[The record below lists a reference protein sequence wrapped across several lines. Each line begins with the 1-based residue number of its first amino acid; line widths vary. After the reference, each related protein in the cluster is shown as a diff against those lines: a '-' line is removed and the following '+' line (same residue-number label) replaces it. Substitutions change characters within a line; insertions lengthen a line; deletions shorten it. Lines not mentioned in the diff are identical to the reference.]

1 MKVVTCS
8 DVPVLIPNEQHKNF
22 TTTDVIIPKGTT
34 LTGEFKAI
42 KGLRKSEPFT
52 YRLFYT
58 NKDQIIYTKN
68 IKPVTMERTEVTLSA
83 EGAGANQPKGAII
96 NIPKNYFDKNAMYGA
111 ILGAAAG
118 FGFAHYKKKSVK
130 QKLLFTCL
138 GAVAGIVAVKVVVK
152 AKAITVKK

>member
-8 DVPVLIPNEQHKNF
+8 DVPVLIPNEQHRNF
-22 TTTDVIIPKGTT
+22 TESDVVIPKGTT
-34 LTGEFKAI
+34 LTGEFKQI
-42 KGLRKSEPFT
+42 KGLRKGEPFT

-58 NKDQIIYTKN
+58 NKEQIIYTKN
-68 IKPVTMERTEVTLSA
+68 IKPITMERTEVTLSA
-83 EGAGANQPKGAII
+83 EGSAQPTSAII

-118 FGFAHYKKKSVK
+118 FGFAHYKKKSAK
-130 QKLLFTCL
+130 QKILFTCL
-138 GAVAGIVAVKVVVK
+138 GAVVGVVATKLIVK

>member
-1 MKVVTCS
+1 MKVITCS

-22 TTTDVIIPKGTT
+22 TDSDVVIPKGTT
-34 LTGEFKAI
+34 LTGEFRAI

-68 IKPVTMERTEVTLSA
+68 IKPVTMEKTEVTLSA
-83 EGAGANQPKGAII
+83 EGTAQPHGAII
-96 NIPKNYFDKNAMYGA
+96 SIPKNYFDKNAMYGA

-118 FGFAHYKKKSVK
+118 FGFAHYKKKSAK
-130 QKLLFTCL
+130 QKILFTCL
-138 GAVAGIVAVKVVVK
+138 GAVAGVVAAKVIVK

>member
-22 TTTDVIIPKGTT
+22 TESDIVIPRGTT
-34 LTGEFKAI
+34 LTGEFRAI
-42 KGLRKSEPFT
+42 KGLRKGEPFT

-58 NKDQIIYTKN
+58 TKDQIIYTKN
-68 IKPVTMERTEVTLSA
+68 IKPMERTEVTLSA
-83 EGAGANQPKGAII
+83 EGQEKPSAII

-118 FGFAHYKKKSVK
+118 FGFAHYKQKSVK

>member
-22 TTTDVIIPKGTT
+22 TASDVIIPKGTT

-83 EGAGANQPKGAII
+83 EGQEKPSAII

-118 FGFAHYKKKSVK
+118 FGFAHYKQKSVK
-130 QKLLFTCL
+130 HKLLFTCL
-138 GAVAGIVAVKVVVK
+138 GAVAGIVAVKVIVK

>member
-22 TTTDVIIPKGTT
+22 TTSDVIIPKGTT

-83 EGAGANQPKGAII
+83 EGQEKPSAII

-118 FGFAHYKKKSVK
+118 FGFAH
-130 QKLLFTCL
+130 
-138 GAVAGIVAVKVVVK
+138 
-152 AKAITVKK
+152 

>member
-22 TTTDVIIPKGTT
+22 TESDVIIPKGTT

-42 KGLRKSEPFT
+42 KGLRKSQPFT

-68 IKPVTMERTEVTLSA
+68 IKPITMERTEVTLSA
-83 EGAGANQPKGAII
+83 EGGEKPSAII

-118 FGFAHYKKKSVK
+118 FGFAHYKQKSVK

-138 GAVAGIVAVKVVVK
+138 GAVAGIVAVKVIVK

>member
-1 MKVVTCS
+1 MKVVACN
-8 DVPVLIPNEQHKNF
+8 DIPVLIPNNEHKNF
-22 TTTDVIIPKGTT
+22 TETDVIIPNGTT
-34 LTGEFKAI
+34 VSGEFKTI
-42 KGLRKSEPFT
+42 KGLRKGEPFT

-58 NKDQIIYTKN
+58 NKNQIIYTKN
-68 IKPVTMERTEVTLSA
+68 IKPVTMEKTEVTLSA
-83 EGAGANQPKGAII
+83 EGQEKPSAII
-96 NIPKNYFDKNAMYGA
+96 SIPKNYFDKNAMYGA
-111 ILGAAAG
+111 LLGAAAG

>member
-22 TTTDVIIPKGTT
+22 TASDVIIPKGTT

-83 EGAGANQPKGAII
+83 EGQEKPSAII

>member
-22 TTTDVIIPKGTT
+22 TESDVIIPKGTT

-83 EGAGANQPKGAII
+83 EGQEKPSAII

-118 FGFAHYKKKSVK
+118 FGFAHYKQKSVK

-138 GAVAGIVAVKVVVK
+138 GAVAGIVAVKVIVK

>member
-22 TTTDVIIPKGTT
+22 TASDVIIPKGTT

-83 EGAGANQPKGAII
+83 EGQEKPSAII

-118 FGFAHYKKKSVK
+118 FGFAHYKQKSVK

>member
-22 TTTDVIIPKGTT
+22 TASDVIIPKGTT

-52 YRLFYT
+52 YRLFYI

-83 EGAGANQPKGAII
+83 EGQEKPSAII

-118 FGFAHYKKKSVK
+118 FGFANYKQKSVK

>member
-22 TTTDVIIPKGTT
+22 TESDVIIPKGTT

-83 EGAGANQPKGAII
+83 EGQEKPSAII

-118 FGFAHYKKKSVK
+118 FGFAHYKQKSVK

>member
-1 MKVVTCS
+1 
-8 DVPVLIPNEQHKNF
+8 
-22 TTTDVIIPKGTT
+22 
-34 LTGEFKAI
+34 
-42 KGLRKSEPFT
+42 
-52 YRLFYT
+52 
-58 NKDQIIYTKN
+58 
-68 IKPVTMERTEVTLSA
+68 MEKTEVTLSA
-83 EGAGANQPKGAII
+83 EGAGVNQPTGAII

>member
-22 TTTDVIIPKGTT
+22 TTSDVIIPKGTT

-83 EGAGANQPKGAII
+83 EGQEKPSAII

-118 FGFAHYKKKSVK
+118 FGFAHYKQKSVK

>member
-22 TTTDVIIPKGTT
+22 TASDVIIPKGTT

-83 EGAGANQPKGAII
+83 EGQEKPSAII

-118 FGFAHYKKKSVK
+118 FGFAHYKQKSVK

-138 GAVAGIVAVKVVVK
+138 GAVAGIVAVKVIVK